1 MRMTWLVASAIV
13 SLALMSGL
21 VPRANADLFPE
32 PQIVVE
38 PAYLTSGQVHPD
50 VAFDDENAVHV
61 VWSGDPTTGIDRIF
75 HKKIDAT
82 GSIGTTEPV
91 EIDGPCVASDCGL
104 DYPSLAIAGT
114 RCTVVYPGSASHP
127 SVDSSELNTATGIWS
142 FTGQADVGTYG
153 PFAEVAVAAYG
164 DYLILAHPYQGG
176 FRFVQ
181 CDHGVW
187 QPLTEYLLLPAP
199 GVYFANIDIA
209 VDDDGYFY
217 AVFDIRDT
225 NSLTSAVY
233 VGRST
238 NPYNPIG
245 AFLSFRAV
253 EAFHSEVFQSFPSI
267 SVTGSAAAL
276 DLAVTIG
283 WVHLNTGNPQVFAQT
298 EFNGL
303 WSTSMDF
310 GGTGSRACS
319 WTSGVVAKHLDVH
332 RDTEGVVRMV
342 WLDLRVENDEVYGA
356 VSYNNASSF
365 LPDECVS
372 CISENLNPVTDP
384 AIAVSNGP
392 AKTTAIVFSRLH
404 DGFNHAFISFQHSLL
419 YDSCDGDFSNWDT
432 GSGVE
437 IDPSVSH
444 DPGGASFKFLTTGKR
459 GVLMQDFSPDQLT
472 GSIDFWFY
480 DSMSVSSDFRF
491 RIDGDDGQRAG
502 VYRMIGINNASSHT
516 TYSVDDGSGVW
527 LTTTASRS
535 TGWHHVIASVRNGLI
550 EIFMDPEINTEPV
563 VSSIGFEY
571 FYRIEFEGG
580 TDADPYH
587 LDDVHVIG
595 EVLRAT
601 PSLSVSGIILL
612 LVSIGVVLLR
622 CRH

>member
-1 MRMTWLVASAIV
+1 MRMTWSVASAIV
-13 SLALMSGL
+13 SLGLLPGL
-21 VPRANADLFPE
+21 VPRANADFFPE

-38 PAYLTSGQVHPD
+38 PAYMTSGQVHPD
-50 VAFDDENAVHV
+50 VAFDDGNAVHV

-82 GSIGTTEPV
+82 GSIGATEPV
-91 EIDGPCVASDCGL
+91 TIDGSCQASDCGL

-114 RCTVVYPGSASHP
+114 RCTVVYPGSAAHP
-127 SVDSSELNTATGIWS
+127 SVDSSELNTATGIWT
-142 FTGQADVGTYG
+142 FTGQADDGTYG
-153 PFAEVAVAAYG
+153 PFAEVAVAAHG
-164 DYLILAHPYQGG
+164 DYVILAYPYQGG

-187 QPLTEYLLLPAP
+187 QPGKEYLMLPAP
-199 GVYFANIDIA
+199 GVSFQNIDIA
-209 VDDDGYFY
+209 MDAEGYFY
-217 AVFDIRDT
+217 AVLDIHDT
-225 NSLTSAVY
+225 NTLTSAVY
-233 VGRST
+233 TGRST

-245 AFLSFRAV
+245 AFLSLRTV
-253 EAFHSEVFQSFPSI
+253 EVFHPDDFLSYPAI
-267 SVTGSAAAL
+267 SVTGSAATL

-283 WVHLNTGNPQVFAQT
+283 WIHLDSGSPVVYAQT
-298 EFNGL
+298 EMNKS
-303 WSTSMDF
+303 WATMDAF

-319 WTSGVVAKHLDVH
+319 WTTGVVAKHLDVH
-332 RDTEGVVRMV
+332 RDADGVVRMV

-384 AIAVSNGP
+384 AIAVSTGP
-392 AKTTAIVFSRLH
+392 AKRTAIVFSRLH
-404 DGFNHAFISFQHSLL
+404 DGFNHAFISYQHSLL
-419 YDSCDGDFSNWDT
+419 YDSCDGDFSNWDAV
-432 GSGVE
+432 SGVE
-437 IDPSVSH
+437 IDPTFSH
-444 DPGGASFKFLTTGKR
+444 DLGGASFKFMTTGKR

-472 GSIDFWFY
+472 GTVDFWFH
-480 DSMSVSSDFRF
+480 DSMSATTDFRF

-571 FYRIEFEGG
+571 FSRIEFEGG
-580 TDADPYH
+580 TDAEPYY

-601 PSLSVSGIILL
+601 PATSLIGTIVL
-612 LVSIGVVLLR
+612 LVSIGALLMIR
-622 CRH
+622 KR